1 MDFWKLGIIFSK
13 LVPSGMIVPVLT
25 GPLRGAKWI
34 AGAAAGEGKGLSV
47 VLNLSEPGQFD
58 MAKKLA
64 PADGICF
71 DIGANVGLY
80 TLLFARYSKCVFA
93 FEPLPRNI
101 RYLSKILEINGVRN
115 AFIMPCAMS
124 DSTELLRFQE
134 GETCALGKLD
144 IRGTQPVI
152 ALSCDDFVSA
162 YEVVPSLLKIDVE
175 GSEMSVLKGAESLL
189 SNHKPIILLSTHG
202 EQLRISCLEFLK
214 RMGYSQIVP
223 LDSNEINTASEFA
236 VIS

>member
-1 MDFWKLGIIFSK
+1 MHFRKLGIIFSK
-13 LVPSGMIVPVLT
+13 LVPSGMVVPVLT

-34 AGAAAGEGKGLSV
+34 TGAAAGEGKGLSV
-47 VLNLSEPGQFD
+47 VLNLTEPEQFD
-58 MAKKLA
+58 MARRLA

-80 TLLFARYSKCVFA
+80 TLLFARYSKYVFA

-101 RYLSKILEINGVRN
+101 RYLSKTLEINGVRN
-115 AFIMPCAMS
+115 ASIVPCAMS
-124 DSTELLRFQE
+124 DSPGLLSFQE
-134 GETCALGKLD
+134 GENCALGRLD
-144 IRGTQPVI
+144 IKGTQPVI

-175 GSEMSVLKGAESLL
+175 GAEMSVLKGAESLL
-189 SNHKPIILLSTHG
+189 SNHKPVILLSTHG
-202 EQLRISCLEFLK
+202 EQLRIGCLEFLK
-214 RMGYSQIVP
+214 RMEYGQIVP

-236 VIS
+236 IIP